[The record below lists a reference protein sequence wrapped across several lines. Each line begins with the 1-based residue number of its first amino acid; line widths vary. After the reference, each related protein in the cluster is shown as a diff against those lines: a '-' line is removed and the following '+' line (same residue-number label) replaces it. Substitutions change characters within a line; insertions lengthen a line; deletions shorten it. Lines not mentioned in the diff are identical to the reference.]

1 MLFYIKIYVVLWNLC
16 TGNTFQKKGEEK
28 YKELLGATKEKWIGE
43 DKMDELEGDAKD
55 IDKDQWNDRENTKS
69 VTIGIRRTL
78 SIRKKIFPNDSKVR
92 GT

>member
-1 MLFYIKIYVVLWNLC
+1 
-16 TGNTFQKKGEEK
+16 
-28 YKELLGATKEKWIGE
+28 
-43 DKMDELEGDAKD
+43 MDELEGDAKD

>member
-1 MLFYIKIYVVLWNLC
+1 MYREHFSKEGRRKIQGAL
-16 TGNTFQKKGEEK
+16 G
-28 YKELLGATKEKWIGE
+28 GATKEKWIGA